1 MCSAG
6 DDPIPWPGASRSR
19 RAQPD
24 PLSPPFLLRLVLR
37 LYCAAPTPLDPV
49 LPSSQHLE
57 PPPLTRNFLIS
68 PPGSPPEGWEPIVE
82 DPPNSATLAKDL
94 MAALEKLS
102 SRAAKGEK
110 EVIIQEAE
118 AGVGVTVQD
127 MTPDDDDDDNDG
139 DDAMAGFSGSITFD
153 PSAEIFESEE
163 GRMRGSIGLV
173 RATVDSMGGSG
184 QAADDSLF
192 GGSGDAFAPSPNA
205 FALGG
210 DIDPVPRKAKI
221 VPTPMPP
228 MPTR

>member
-1 MCSAG
+1 MTLA
-6 DDPIPWPGASRSR
+6 R
-19 RAQPD
+19 R
-24 PLSPPFLLRLVLR
+24 RLVLR

-110 EVIIQEAE
+110 ETIIQEAE

-127 MTPDDDDDDNDG
+127 MTPDDGDLDG
-139 DDAMAGFSGSITFD
+139 DDAMTGFRGPAFD

-163 GRMRGSIGLV
+163 GHMRGSIGLV
-173 RATVDSMGGSG
+173 RATVDSMGGGS
-184 QAADDSLF
+184 AADDSMF
-192 GGSGDAFAPSPNA
+192 GGAGDAFAPSPNA

-210 DIDPVPRKAKI
+210 DIDPVPRRAKI

>member
-1 MCSAG
+1 MCLDSKAR
-6 DDPIPWPGASRSR
+6 ASIRAKLAFLR
-19 RAQPD
+19 DAQPN
-24 PLSPPFLLRLVLR
+24 PPPALASTRLVLR
-37 LYCAAPTPLDPV
+37 LYCAAPTPLDPIV
-49 LPSSQHLE
+49 SSSQHLE

-127 MTPDDDDDDNDG
+127 MTPEHLDNADDD
-139 DDAMAGFSGSITFD
+139 MTGFGGGSSAAFD

-173 RATVDSMGGSG
+173 RATVDSMGGGS
-184 QAADDSLF
+184 AVDDSLF
-192 GGSGDAFAPSPNA
+192 GGAGDAFAPSPNG
-205 FALGG
+205 FALSGEVNQ
-210 DIDPVPRKAKI
+210 VPRKAKI
-221 VPTPMPP
+221 APTPMPP